1 MSPFRQSAAS
11 LLAAILFATFL
22 PGPLAAQSPYEVRG
36 LTEPVGDVVLSV
48 ATPGVIAAIARGEGQ
63 FVPEGA
69 TILELNSRAE
79 QLEVDRKQVQLQ
91 TLVAELERSEL
102 LFKTSSSMPRE
113 ELERKRAEVAIA
125 RVELAQAEESV
136 ARRKVV
142 APFAGVVTLVPVKV
156 GEYCELGRQVARVV
170 DSREFF
176 VISNVD
182 PARAG
187 HLQVGHTVEVLV
199 NAAGAATTALKGEIV
214 YVAPVIDPASG
225 LLRIKARFLNPES
238 RVRPGVA
245 GVLRIPAHAAGN

>member
-1 MSPFRQSAAS
+1 MSLRRYQLCAG
-11 LLAAILFATFL
+11 LLAGTAAGFAQ
-22 PGPLAAQSPYEVRG
+22 APYEVRG

-48 ATPGVIAAIARGEGQ
+48 ATPGVIAAVHHGEGQ
-63 FVPEGA
+63 FVPEGG

-79 QLEVDRKQVQLQ
+79 QLEVDRKQVQLD
-91 TLVAELERSEL
+91 TLLAELERSEL
-102 LFKTSSSMPRE
+102 LFKSSSSMPRE

-125 RVELAQAEESV
+125 KVELAQAQETV
-136 ARRKVV
+136 TRRKVT

-187 HLQVGHTVEVLV
+187 HLKLGAVVEVQV
-199 NAAGAATTALKGEIV
+199 AATAGVAPVSLKGEVV

-225 LLRIKARFLNPES
+225 LLRIKARFPNPDL

-245 GVLRIPAHAAGN
+245 GVLRIPVHAAGN

>member
-1 MSPFRQSAAS
+1 MKPRV
-11 LLAAILFATFL
+11 LAA
-22 PGPLAAQSPYEVRG
+22 LAALLVAPSAWTQGSAPYEVRG

-48 ATPGVIAAIARGEGQ
+48 ATPGVIATVHHGEGQ
-63 FVPEGA
+63 FVPEGG

-79 QLEVDRKQVQLQ
+79 QLEVDRKQVQLS
-91 TLVAELERSEL
+91 TLLAELERSEL

-125 RVELAQAEESV
+125 RVELAQAEEAV
-136 ARRKVV
+136 TRRKVT

-187 HLQVGHTVEVLV
+187 HLKLGAEVEVSV
-199 NAAGAATTALKGEIV
+199 GAAAGSAPVDLKGQVV

-225 LLRIKARFLNPES
+225 LLRIKARFPNSDS

-245 GVLRIPAHAAGN
+245 GVLRIPPHAAGN